1 MSSNS
6 DHKYADSKSINSFH
20 ITHNNSDY
28 PSKFSM
34 RTVFP
39 FSQDD
44 YNTQE
49 KLKTIHMQKHG
60 GGGANKVY
68 YWCESAKKK
77 STDLPLYIR
86 HI

>member
-1 MSSNS
+1 MAYKIALTVTTSM
-6 DHKYADSKSINSFH
+6 DSKSIHSFH

-28 PSKFSM
+28 LSKFSM
-34 RTVFP
+34 STVFP

-60 GGGANKVY
+60 GGGKQSVLL
-68 YWCESAKKK
+68 E
-77 STDLPLYIR
+77 
-86 HI
+86 

>member
-1 MSSNS
+1 
-6 DHKYADSKSINSFH
+6 
-20 ITHNNSDY
+20 
-28 PSKFSM
+28 M

-60 GGGANKVY
+60 GGGGANKVY

>member
-1 MSSNS
+1 MAYKIALTVTTSM
-6 DHKYADSKSINSFH
+6 DSKSIHSFH

-28 PSKFSM
+28 LSKFSM
-34 RTVFP
+34 STVFP

-60 GGGANKVY
+60 GGQTKCTIGVKVPN
-68 YWCESAKKK
+68 KK
-77 STDLPLYIR
+77 SVTCGGS
-86 HI
+86 

>member
-1 MSSNS
+1 
-6 DHKYADSKSINSFH
+6 
-20 ITHNNSDY
+20 
-28 PSKFSM
+28 M

-60 GGGANKVY
+60 GGGGGANEVY

>member
-1 MSSNS
+1 M
-6 DHKYADSKSINSFH
+6 DSKSIHSFH

-60 GGGANKVY
+60 GGGGVQTKCIIGVKVP
-68 YWCESAKKK
+68 KKNLQIFPCISVTFK
-77 STDLPLYIR
+77 ARRTK
-86 HI
+86 

>member
-1 MSSNS
+1 
-6 DHKYADSKSINSFH
+6 
-20 ITHNNSDY
+20 
-28 PSKFSM
+28 M

-49 KLKTIHMQKHG
+49 KLKTIHMQKQG
-60 GGGANKVY
+60 GGGVQTKCIIGVKVP
-68 YWCESAKKK
+68 KKK